1 MKGTGGS
8 MDIRV
13 RTFNELGLN
22 AFSNKN
28 YKLALE
34 YFDEALKIDSGNEAI
49 LLNKCKV
56 FVKRRSLV
64 EAIGSLDNLLA
75 MNSSNQEAGDMR
87 TECLEMLRKGTT
99 EIKFPKKEDSV
110 AQDNTFTAME
120 EVHEIG
126 SDEIFEVVEERTEDS
141 GRRKKRSPSKDR
153 APLKKYVDSC
163 SDEMKSKAIQKSNE
177 IIQKVTEFEKKGI
190 IINDIR
196 PYLEEITSNMDS
208 SNPAGALKVAGKCL
222 AYLSDTKKEYD
233 RTQRLVK
240 RIQQNM
246 LSLRSQGADVK
257 DVDEDLKKVPELLR
271 TGSYKEVL
279 DIAAVS
285 LDKLS
290 LRKVVYQDA
299 LDSIRDSW
307 QSIKAALKE
316 GIRDREADEQL
327 SKGRKCV
334 TNGEYD
340 EAIERAKSS
349 QDIIQTSLN
358 ALKKLKDE
366 FSSLKTRIVL
376 CQRLEMDVAS
386 FQKTLSEIEKFIN
399 NGAVDKADD
408 LIFQLKNELSAQE
421 IEYNR
426 GLLFYQITKFKV
438 DEAKTHGVDTSGM
451 EQSLNTMKME
461 LGRGNYEN
469 VPVIAEEIQDF
480 VEKSR
485 SVQDQ
490 NKALLAIEEAEGL
503 FEDCR
508 YQGIDVS
515 EGISLLK
522 KAKLYFN
529 DSEFARSSEFG
540 RNAIKNFMTLKL
552 VFLLD
557 DTKKLVE
564 KSYKKSDVDL
574 EVAREDLIGVDE
586 LILAK
591 DYEEANELLS
601 KIRQPLFE
609 EKAKDQL
616 IKTQEKINEVLAL
629 GGEVEKSQKLF
640 SKSQENFKDKDFE
653 LAYELSEQAWESAE
667 NAKMYEELIDELKSV
682 REFIDK
688 LNKEGIDVSE
698 AKNVLSL
705 AKPALENRFYQTA
718 MDHSKQ
724 SKKLAKQAKEMH
736 VFVLR
741 IKKLESR
748 LDSIEEEI
756 ENEELMRED
765 LKRAEKLT
773 QLGKKEEIESI
784 LFRLDD
790 DLVELE
796 SAGEEKR
803 KMEAK
808 KFKQDGNKLFKEGNA
823 KGAIRLFNRALKLT
837 PNDEKIMHN
846 KGVAYKKLNMYRKA
860 LRCTK
865 RVLSINPDYAAA
877 KTLRRLCEAEMRK
890 K

>member
-1 MKGTGGS
+1 

-49 LLNKCKV
+49 LLNKCRV
-56 FVKRRSLV
+56 FIKRRSLV
-64 EAIGSLDNLLA
+64 EAIGSLDNLLLK
-75 MNSSNQEAGDMR
+75 NPSNQEASDMR
-87 TECLEMLRKGTT
+87 SDCLEMLRKGTT
-99 EIKFPKKEDSV
+99 EIQLPKEESIP
-110 AQDNTFTAME
+110 ADNTLGAVE
-120 EVHEIG
+120 EIHEI
-126 SDEIFEVVEERTEDS
+126 SSEELFEVVEEKIDKPEKRMKKSS
-141 GRRKKRSPSKDR
+141 GKAK
-153 APLKKYVDSC
+153 APFKKYVDSGT
-163 SDEMKSKAIQKSNE
+163 DETKSKAIQKSNE

-190 IINDIR
+190 IISDIK

-208 SNPAGALKVAGKCL
+208 GNPAGALKITGKCL
-222 AYLSDTKKEYD
+222 AYLSDTKNEYD

-246 LSLRSQGADVK
+246 VSLRSQGANVK
-257 DVDEDLKKVPELLR
+257 DVDEDLKTVPELLHR
-271 TGSYKEVL
+271 GSYKEVL
-279 DIAAVS
+279 DIAAVA

-290 LRKVVYQDA
+290 IRKVVYQDA
-299 LDSIRDSW
+299 LDAIRDSW

-316 GIRDREADEQL
+316 GIRDHEADEQL

-334 TNGEYD
+334 TNGDYD
-340 EAIERAKSS
+340 EAIEHARSS

-366 FSSLKTRIVL
+366 FRSLKARIVL
-376 CQRLEMDVAS
+376 CEGLDMDVAS
-386 FQKTLSEIEKFIN
+386 FQKTMSEIEQGIN
-399 NGAVDKADD
+399 KGAVDKADD
-408 LIFQLKNELSAQE
+408 LVFQVKNELSAQE
-421 IEYNR
+421 MEYNR

-451 EQSLNTMKME
+451 EQSLRTMKLE

-529 DSEFARSSEFG
+529 ESEFDRSSEYG
-540 RNAIKNFMTLKL
+540 KNAIKNFMMLKL
-552 VFLLD
+552 VFLQD

-564 KSYKKSDVDL
+564 KSYEKTGVNI
-574 EVAREDLIGVDE
+574 EVAREDLIEVDE

-591 DYEEANELLS
+591 EYEEANELLM

-640 SKSQENFKDKDFE
+640 ASSQDSFKDKDFE
-653 LAYELSEQAWESAE
+653 MAYELSEEAWEAAE
-667 NAKMYEELIDELKSV
+667 NSKMYEELIDELKSV

-741 IKKLESR
+741 VKKLESR
-748 LDSIEEEI
+748 IDSIDEDI
-756 ENEELMRED
+756 ESEELMRED
-765 LKRAEKLT
+765 LKRAEKLI
-773 QLGKKEEIESI
+773 QLGKKAEIESI

-796 SAGEEKR
+796 TAQEEK
-803 KMEAK
+803 KKSEAK

-823 KGAIRLFNRALKLT
+823 KGAIKLFNRALKLT
-837 PNDEKIMHN
+837 PNDERIIHN

-877 KTLRRLCEAEMRK
+877 KTLRKLCEAEMRK

>member
-1 MKGTGGS
+1 

-34 YFDEALKIDSGNEAI
+34 YFDEALKIDSGNETI

-56 FVKRRSLV
+56 FIKRRSLV

-75 MNSSNQEAGDMR
+75 MNSSNQEAADMR
-87 TECLEMLRKGTT
+87 TDCLEMLRKGTT
-99 EIKFPKKEDSV
+99 EIELSKKEDSL
-110 AQDNTFTAME
+110 AMDNALAPIE
-120 EVHEIG
+120 EFQEIS
-126 SDEIFEVVEERTEDS
+126 SDELFEVVEENIEKS
-141 GRRKKRSPSKDR
+141 GKRKKKPLSKDK
-153 APLKKYVDSC
+153 APLKKFVDSG
-163 SDEMKSKAIQKSNE
+163 SDETKSKAIQKSNE

-190 IINDIR
+190 VINDIK
-196 PYLEEITSNMDS
+196 PYLEEITTFMDS
-208 SNPAGALKVAGKCL
+208 GNPGEALEIAGKCL
-222 AYLSDTKKEYD
+222 IHLSDTKKEYD

-246 LSLRSQGADVK
+246 VSLRSQGADVK
-257 DVDEDLKKVPELLR
+257 DVDEALKTVPELLR
-271 TGSYKEVL
+271 IGSYEKVL
-279 DIAAVS
+279 EIAADA

-290 LRKVVYQDA
+290 VRKVVYQDA
-299 LDSIRDSW
+299 LDAIRDCW

-316 GIRDREADEQL
+316 GIRDHEADEQL

-334 TNGEYD
+334 TNGKYE
-340 EAIERAKSS
+340 EAIEHARSS

-366 FSSLKTRIVL
+366 FRSLKARMEL
-376 CQRLEMDVAS
+376 CEGLEMDVAS
-386 FQKTLSEIEKFIN
+386 CRKTLSEIELDIN
-399 NGAVDKADD
+399 KGAVDKADD

-426 GLLFYQITKFKV
+426 GLLFFQITKFKV
-438 DEAKTHGVDTSGM
+438 EEAKTHGVDTSGM
-451 EQSLNTMKME
+451 EQSLRTMKTE
-461 LGRGNYEN
+461 LEMGNYEN

-485 SVQDQ
+485 SVQDK
-490 NKALLAIEEAEGL
+490 NKALLAIEGAEGL

-529 DSEFARSSEFG
+529 ESEFDRSSEFG
-540 RNAIKNFMTLKL
+540 KKAKKNFMMLKL
-552 VFLLD
+552 VFLLE

-564 KSYKKSDVDL
+564 KSYEKSDMNL
-574 EVAREDLIGVDE
+574 EVAKEDLVEVDE

-591 DYEEANELLS
+591 DYEDADELLM

-629 GGEVEKSQKLF
+629 GGEVEKAQKLF
-640 SKSQENFKDKDFE
+640 SRSQESFKDKDFE
-653 LAYELSEQAWESAE
+653 LAYELSEQAWESSE
-667 NAKMYEELIDELKSV
+667 NAKLYEELIDELKSV

-688 LNKEGIDVSE
+688 LNAEGIDVSE

-718 MDHSKQ
+718 MDHSKH

-741 IKKLESR
+741 VKKMEGR
-748 LDSIEEEI
+748 LDSIDEEI
-756 ENEELMRED
+756 ENEEIMRED
-765 LKRAEKLT
+765 LKRAEKLI
-773 QLGKKEEIESI
+773 QLGKKEDIESI

-796 SAGEEKR
+796 SAQEEK
-803 KMEAK
+803 KKKEAK

-823 KGAIRLFNRALKLT
+823 KGAIRLFNKALKLT
-837 PNDEKIMHN
+837 PNDERIMHN

-877 KTLRRLCEAEMRK
+877 KTLKKLCEAEMK
-890 K
+890 KK

>member
-1 MKGTGGS
+1 

-34 YFDEALKIDSGNEAI
+34 YFDEALKIDSSNEDI

-75 MNSSNQEAGDMR
+75 MNSSNQEAVDMR
-87 TECLEMLRKGTT
+87 SDCLEMLRKGTT
-99 EIKFPKKEDSV
+99 EIELPKKEAAVKEDDEVSS
-110 AQDNTFTAME
+110 TE
-120 EVHEIG
+120 ELGETS
-126 SDEIFEVVEERTEDS
+126 SDEFFEVVEEKDEDS
-141 GRRKKRSPSKDR
+141 REKEKKSTSKDV
-153 APLKKYVDSC
+153 APLKKFVDSGT
-163 SDEMKSKAIQKSNE
+163 DETKSKAIQKSNE
-177 IIQKVTEFEKKGI
+177 IIRNVADFEKKGI
-190 IINDIR
+190 VINDIK

-208 SNPAGALKVAGKCL
+208 GNPAGALEVAGKCL
-222 AYLSDTKKEYD
+222 VHLSDTKKNYD

-246 LSLRSQGADVK
+246 ISLRSQGADVK
-257 DVDEDLKKVPELLR
+257 DVDEDLKTVPELLHR
-271 TGSYKEVL
+271 GSYSEAL
-279 DIAAVS
+279 GIAAAS

-299 LDSIRDSW
+299 LDAIRDSW
-307 QSIKAALKE
+307 QSIKGALKE
-316 GIRDREADEQL
+316 GIRDHEADEQL

-340 EAIERAKSS
+340 EAIEHARSS

-366 FSSLKTRIVL
+366 FRSLKARIVL
-376 CQRLEMDVAS
+376 CQGLEMDVAP
-386 FQKTLSEIEKFIN
+386 FRKTLSQIEQDMNK
-399 NGAVDKADD
+399 GAVDKADD

-421 IEYNR
+421 MDYNR

-438 DEAKTHGVDTSGM
+438 DEARTHGVDTSGM
-451 EQSLNTMKME
+451 EQSLSTMKKE
-461 LGRGNYEN
+461 LKRGKYEN

-490 NKALLAIEEAEGL
+490 NKALLAIEAAEGL

-508 YQGIDVS
+508 YQGCDVS

-529 DSEFARSSEFG
+529 ESEFERSSEFG
-540 RNAIKNFMTLKL
+540 IKARKNFMMLKL
-552 VFLLD
+552 VYLLE

-564 KSYKKSDVDL
+564 KSYDSSDVNL
-574 EVAREDLIGVDE
+574 EMAKEDLIGVDE
-586 LILAK
+586 YILAK
-591 DYEEANELLS
+591 EYEDADELLM

-629 GGEVEKSQKLF
+629 GGEVKDAKKIFASSQA
-640 SKSQENFKDKDFE
+640 SFKDKDFE
-653 LAYELSEQAWESAE
+653 LAYELGEEAWESAE
-667 NAKMYEELIDELKSV
+667 NAKLYEELIDELKSV

-688 LNKEGIDVSE
+688 LKSEGIDIAE

-724 SKKLAKQAKEMH
+724 SKKLAKKAKEMH

-741 IKKLESR
+741 VKKMESR
-748 LDSIEEEI
+748 LDAIEEEV

-765 LKRAEKLT
+765 LKRAEKLIKK
-773 QLGKKEEIESI
+773 GKKEEIESI

-790 DLVELE
+790 DLNELE
-796 SAGEEKR
+796 SVGEKQR
-803 KMEAK
+803 KKEAK
-808 KFKQDGNKLFKEGNA
+808 QFKQDGNKLFKEGNA
-823 KGAIRLFNRALKLT
+823 KGAIRLFNKALKLT
-837 PNDEKIMHN
+837 PKDERIIHN
-846 KGVAYKKLNMYRKA
+846 KGVAYKKLNMYKKA

-865 RVLSINPDYAAA
+865 MVLSINPDYAAA
-877 KTLRRLCEAEMRK
+877 KTLKRLCEDEMK
-890 K
+890 KK